1 MRKQGVFI
9 VVAPTLLLKAI
20 YSGPLLIG
28 QNSFANVLVF
38 AKIFD
43 NKVGNLR
50 SPQLREHAILLL
62 GNLPLSIFQ
71 NIAVGYGNTLKYFFL
86 LDVPLKFKVSERP
99 PKCVVVDNAD
109 M

>member
-20 YSGPLLIG
+20 YLGPLLIG

-43 NKVGNLR
+43 NKVG
-50 SPQLREHAILLL
+50 QLREHAILLL